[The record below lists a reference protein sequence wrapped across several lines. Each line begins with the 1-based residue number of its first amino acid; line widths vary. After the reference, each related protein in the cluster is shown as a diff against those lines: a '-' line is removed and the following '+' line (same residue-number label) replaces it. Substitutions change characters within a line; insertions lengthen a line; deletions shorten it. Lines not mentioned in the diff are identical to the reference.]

1 MRFGYSFYDKK
12 SQIFIP
18 RGLVLTDGDKV
29 ASFADDVLISLAKP
43 WDPPGV
49 DQRVTGTVHV
59 AAAVSLLTRRTGV
72 RGQWNCDVYYSIG
85 KTTTLLI
92 G

>member
-1 MRFGYSFYDKK
+1 MGTVFIVKK

-18 RGLVLTDGDKV
+18 RGLVLTDGDKI

-43 WDPPGV
+43 WDPPRV

-59 AAAVSLLTRRTGV
+59 AAAVSLSTRRTGV
-72 RGQWNCDVYYSIG
+72 RGQWNCDVCYLIV
-85 KTTTLLI
+85 KRATLLI

>member
-1 MRFGYSFYDKK
+1 MVKK

-18 RGLVLTDGDKV
+18 RGLVLTYGDKV

-43 WDPPGV
+43 WDPPRV

-59 AAAVSLLTRRTGV
+59 AAAVSLSTRRTGV
-72 RGQWNCDVYYSIG
+72 TGQWNCDAC
-85 KTTTLLI
+85 
-92 G
+92 